1 MKEKI
6 IRKTMKKILILILSA
21 VLIGCSTIKKID
33 TTGFRS
39 EQYTIYYN
47 NDAIAVLSAIE
58 YSIDNGKYVKEM
70 TFKLINMD
78 HADKVQNFL
87 YFVHQKHKGWE
98 IELDYPITNFKI
110 NN

>member
-1 MKEKI
+1 
-6 IRKTMKKILILILSA
+6 MKKLLVLISSVI
-21 VLIGCSTIKKID
+21 LIGCSSIKKLD
-33 TTGFRS
+33 TTGFHS
-39 EQYTIYYN
+39 EHNTIFYN
-47 NDAIAVLSAIE
+47 NDTIAVLSAIE

-70 TFKLINMD
+70 TFKLTNMN
-78 HADKVQNFL
+78 HADRVQNFL